1 MFSNDTK
8 LMDFLL
14 AALTVLRTIY
24 GVLRGSKDGGT
35 VENLHR
41 SGRPSWLT
49 ERDSR
54 RLVSVVKL
62 N

>member
-1 MFSNDTK
+1 MFSNEIK
-8 LMDFLL
+8 LMNFLL

-35 VENLHR
+35 VENQHR